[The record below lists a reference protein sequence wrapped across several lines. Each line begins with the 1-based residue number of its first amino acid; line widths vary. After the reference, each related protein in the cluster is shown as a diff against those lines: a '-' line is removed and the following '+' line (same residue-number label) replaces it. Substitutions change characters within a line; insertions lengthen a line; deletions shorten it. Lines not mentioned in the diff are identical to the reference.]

1 MRTHFQVLLLLLG
14 EFAKLCLSIKVIES
28 NVKIGPNLAK
38 SMTWSGARLIP
49 DQGNVSIKDVT
60 FCVRFNFKVLR
71 PSSRNRIISIEKG
84 YNGIEVRTT
93 E

>member
-14 EFAKLCLSIKVIES
+14 EFAKLFSCIKVIES
-28 NVKIGPNLAK
+28 KVKIGPDVAK

-84 YNGIEVRTT
+84 YNGIEVRP
-93 E
+93 